1 MTELFIFDR
10 EDQLLTTLTEST
22 GLVRAL
28 FREELNRVPNQPFA
42 FTIEASSEEAKHVI
56 EEHQVVFRDKE
67 GDLRLFVIKELEDVD
82 GLDGPQTT
90 AICEP
95 AFMELA
101 EHMIVEQSVVNQPAH
116 EALNVALQGTRW
128 TGSVEVNLGNA
139 TEHFSYVSAIE
150 AVWNILVTW
159 GGDFKDVVTFNAE
172 NRITSHQIKIV
183 QRRGVDRGKRFEID
197 HNIEQIERTILSY
210 PVTALYGRGAS
221 LQGENGEDGSLDF
234 GEVEWRKS
242 AGAPV
247 DKPKGQLWVG
257 DPEALQ
263 KYGRKHNGQLLHR
276 EGIFQNTNIEDPE
289 ELLEK
294 TWEQLQKSSK
304 PEVHYRLS
312 VRLFEHI
319 SGYEHEQASLGD
331 TAIAIDRQ
339 FSRPIEIQ
347 SRIIAIEYDLVDI
360 DGTGMVEM
368 GQFLSLNGMDERLE
382 RIIEEIE
389 KNQGKWGSSGTITR
403 DKYPDIKP
411 SAPVNLRAES
421 GFQAIQL
428 YWDYAD
434 ELYIEHYEVYGSQV
448 SDFVPDSQHLLWRGK
463 VSAFAHFVD
472 KDQQWYYYV
481 RAVNFH
487 GRPSDWSD
495 KVSGSTQRIISDD
508 ILFGPDLAERLRE
521 LNRISDIIGEGGVN
535 FEQISDHAK
544 ALLNQEARQYT
555 DEEIRAVEDAINAEL
570 AEKAGLTYVEGKFS
584 LIDSELEAV
593 DGKFV
598 SVSTQLAE
606 IETEISLKAE
616 QTQVDVIEGE
626 ITNVA
631 QDLSQ
636 LTVSVNGVQSEV
648 TSIRSGIGH
657 LVEIVNGKATEYKL
671 HFSFNAS
678 RDYLVLLTRADL
690 TGARNYVAGTF
701 FGRRVSGNVGS
712 GKIEVIFNNSS
723 NGDRASGYFEASEIQ
738 TLNGWSMVTCDYKG
752 EKYIALRH
760 QLPNEHDIWNTDTR
774 FYGQIGSDS
783 EMLLPVDNWGGN
795 PDITNIQPFE
805 SSRPVATPI
814 MRAETRIDQNSQQ
827 IALRA
832 TEINSL
838 AGRMTQAE
846 AELSVQATEIAAR
859 VEKDGI
865 VTALNLSPEG
875 IRIKGSL
882 IHLDGTTLINDGVI
896 QNAHIANAAITRAKL
911 DTAVIGTAQIEDLA
925 VTSAK
930 IASVNAD
937 KINAASLSAISANLG
952 TVTAGV
958 MRSNNNNMELNLNTG
973 TLNMRNTNFTLG
985 SGADIEFTDPGNRL
999 YFKQYDPVGNITRS
1013 AGFGIGRSIN
1023 DRFPYGFL
1031 GTTNTTKPN
1040 PIDDQNF
1047 TGFIT
1052 NTNQRMITDGIGNS
1066 VVGRIFHI
1074 RDQAVSF
1081 RKGVAFNFSD
1091 STTMNIFPIN
1101 TGSYDYV
1108 FGSNNNKWKDIHADN
1123 IRAAQVYIRN
1133 PVGTGGYLFET
1144 QPESG
1149 SATMVFRGI
1158 NVSFSDWN
1166 YNLGTSSAP
1175 WNFGRINHLRP
1186 SGSSHSVG
1194 SFSERYNFVY
1204 TNTLVEGSDIKIK
1217 SDIKNSFLGLAFI
1230 KDLRPVDFQLVEN
1243 EQYKTGLIAQEVAA
1257 ELEHHGIDL
1266 EKQTIVTIN
1275 DSVMGVSYTQL
1286 IAPTIKAIQELDS
1299 YVRDEV
1305 NSLKL
1310 ENQRLKEKITKLE
1323 EKIA

>member
-10 EDQLLTTLTEST
+10 EDQLLTILTEST

-42 FTIEASSEEAKHVI
+42 FTIEASSEEAKHVV

-82 GLDGPQTT
+82 GLNGPQTT

-116 EALNVALQGTRW
+116 VALNVVLQGTRW

-172 NRITSHQIKIV
+172 NKITSRQIKIV

-210 PVTALYGRGAS
+210 PITALYGRGAS
-221 LQGENGEDGSLDF
+221 LQGENGQEGSLDF

-276 EGIFQNTNIEDPE
+276 EGIYQNTDIEDPE

-319 SGYEHEQASLGD
+319 SGYEHEKASLGD
-331 TAIAIDRQ
+331 TAVAIDRQ

-382 RIIEEIE
+382 RVIEEIE
-389 KNQGKWGSSGTITR
+389 KNRGKWGSSGTITR

-428 YWDYAD
+428 YWDYSD

-481 RAVNFH
+481 RAVNYH

-495 KVSGSTQRIISDD
+495 KVSGSTHRIISDD

-555 DEEIRAVEDAINAEL
+555 DEEIRAIEDVINAEL

-606 IETEISLKAE
+606 LETEISLKAE

-626 ITNVA
+626 VTNVA
-631 QDLSQ
+631 HDLSQ

-657 LVEIVNGKATEYKL
+657 LEEIVNGKATEYKL

-678 RDYLVLLTRADL
+678 RDYLILLTRADL
-690 TGARNYVAGTF
+690 TGARNYVAGTL

-838 AGRMTQAE
+838 AGRVTQAE

-911 DTAVIGTAQIEDLA
+911 GTAVIGTAQIEDLA

-930 IASVNAD
+930 ISSVNAD

-952 TVTAGV
+952 TVTAGI

-973 TLNMRNTNFTLG
+973 ILNMQNTSFRLG
-985 SGADIEFTDPGNRL
+985 GSADIEFIDARNKMVYQL
-999 YFKQYDPVGNITRS
+999 FDDID
-1013 AGFGIGRSIN
+1013 GFSRTAGIGVGDSIN
-1023 DRFPYGFL
+1023 SRYPVVYVGAT
-1031 GTTNTTKPN
+1031 GTGKG
-1040 PIDDQNF
+1040 NF
-1047 TGFIT
+1047 RAADASYFSGFIA
-1052 NTNQRMITDGIGNS
+1052 NTRARAVVDNIGNS
-1066 VVGRIFHI
+1066 VVGNIFHI
-1074 RDQAVSF
+1074 RDQAINYSKGFVFDLSGSNVSMRPMNTGTYDYDIGSSSARVQNLWVNYLRVPNNF
-1081 RKGVAFNFSD
+1081 LVYNIWNSRIGWRMETQYSGDGHGISIYPTYTGTYNYVLGKTTNRLTNIFLKNNPNIQSDSRLKEDITDNELGLDFIKTIKTKEYRLKQNMADESKNPIQLGVIAQDILSAFNQQKENVQDYSLV
-1091 STTMNIFPIN
+1091 TM
-1101 TGSYDYV
+1101 G
-1108 FGSNNNKWKDIHADN
+1108 ADGMYA
-1123 IRAAQVYIRN
+1123 IEYGQFV
-1133 PVGTGGYLFET
+1133 
-1144 QPESG
+1144 
-1149 SATMVFRGI
+1149 
-1158 NVSFSDWN
+1158 
-1166 YNLGTSSAP
+1166 AP
-1175 WNFGRINHLRP
+1175 L
-1186 SGSSHSVG
+1186 
-1194 SFSERYNFVY
+1194 
-1204 TNTLVEGSDIKIK
+1204 IK
-1217 SDIKNSFLGLAFI
+1217 S
-1230 KDLRPVDFQLVEN
+1230 V
-1243 EQYKTGLIAQEVAA
+1243 
-1257 ELEHHGIDL
+1257 
-1266 EKQTIVTIN
+1266 
-1275 DSVMGVSYTQL
+1275 
-1286 IAPTIKAIQELDS
+1286 QELDIKLDDK
-1299 YVRDEV
+1299 VKW
-1305 NSLKL
+1305 LKL